1 MQAVSSRTA
10 RAAEAM
16 RYAEIAAPVSLIL
29 SYIRKQAKADD
40 CGDDDDR
47 AQELLE
53 NLFIEIRAQ
62 FARKNMILTTRYPI
76 RKSTP

>member
-29 SYIRKQAKADD
+29 SYIRKQANTYTNKAEREQELIQELFDEM
-40 CGDDDDR
+40 R
-47 AQELLE
+47 AQL
-53 NLFIEIRAQ
+53 
-62 FARKNMILTTRYPI
+62 ARKNVIVYYR
-76 RKSTP
+76 